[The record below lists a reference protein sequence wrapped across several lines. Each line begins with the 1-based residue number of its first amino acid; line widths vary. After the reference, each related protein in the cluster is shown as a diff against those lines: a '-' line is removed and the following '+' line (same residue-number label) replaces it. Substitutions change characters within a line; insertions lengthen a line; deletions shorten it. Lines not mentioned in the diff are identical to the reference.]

1 LALLLWLVLL
11 PSFIRINE
19 IGIAWHLGK
28 KLEDFKKG
36 QKNWAGIPIV
46 FLAMCERLEK
56 GGLNDEGIFRTCG
69 SAENVKKLK
78 KAFNTKEAPKVDL
91 SRETPEDVASL
102 LKLWLRELPDP
113 VIPYEFNQP
122 IFQHAEQGQTK
133 DVEQLKNLLKQ
144 MPQSHRLMLLK
155 LLTIFSQVVRNNETT
170 KMTPEAVS
178 LAVGPSLIRD
188 EKLDKEL
195 EKIKAKKKDEKSKDK
210 DKDKKKDH
218 DGKDKDKDKDKEE
231 EEEEEEKETE
241 EEKEL
246 KRREQELILANSHQI
261 QTSMSFLILHQDEL
275 ALADESTYNEKAH
288 KKAVKEREKAE
299 KKEKAKEK
307 ADHH

>member
-1 LALLLWLVLL
+1 
-11 PSFIRINE
+11 
-19 IGIAWHLGK
+19 
-28 KLEDFKKG
+28 
-36 QKNWAGIPIV
+36 
-46 FLAMCERLEK
+46 
-56 GGLNDEGIFRTCG
+56 
-69 SAENVKKLK
+69 
-78 KAFNTKEAPKVDL
+78 
-91 SRETPEDVASL
+91 VASL

-133 DVEQLKNLLKQ
+133 DVEQLRNLLKQ

-155 LLTIFSQVVRNNETT
+155 LLTIFVQVVRNNETT
-170 KMTPEAVS
+170 KMTPEALS
-178 LAVGPSLIRD
+178 LAVGPSIIRD

-195 EKIKAKKKDEKSKDK
+195 EKIKSKKKEEKS
-210 DKDKKKDH
+210 KDKKKDH
-218 DGKDKDKDKDKEE
+218 DSKDKDKEKDKDKDKEKEE

-246 KRREQELILANSHQI
+246 NRKEQELIMANSHQI